1 MQLTFVVV
9 IVSQQGAQSTTTTTP
24 TTPASPSSHPPPPS
38 PSSPD
43 SSPASGPTS
52 SSGDKH
58 DKNIAMLRIVRKAV
72 ASIDEGAADTVGVC
86 SNNSAIITAEC
97 CKMQVLS
104 VVDRVGLLT
113 NCVFIDRSDKRKR
126 SRVFK
131 CRLYDNPGRKHRKN
145 GSAGGSAEE
154 SADGEV
160 DTGADG
166 VACGCADGSEHGSG
180 SGSAP
185 SREFGKAAPRKAPRD
200 TSSGMCQCKAKITFT
215 IKGDVA
221 HLRMNLQHTGHIPN
235 TPDDLLRL
243 PLRQEVRGE
252 LAKLTKITRSYRA
265 IRRALK
271 TWVEKELKGE
281 LGLQRGFILKYVDR
295 RFNPTSEDIHNALQ
309 HRAREFRLSEID
321 QEDTLKQLCTE
332 KDLAWS
338 FRPHAGGHASV
349 MHLPKQGL
357 YIVGTRSNLKMDIRL
372 LTTVWEEEVFQDGLT
387 KFLQS
392 TVARTTSSETAASK
406 QAEPSPAHEV
416 CMLRLVD

>member
-1 MQLTFVVV
+1 
-9 IVSQQGAQSTTTTTP
+9 
-24 TTPASPSSHPPPPS
+24 
-38 PSSPD
+38 
-43 SSPASGPTS
+43 
-52 SSGDKH
+52 
-58 DKNIAMLRIVRKAV
+58 
-72 ASIDEGAADTVGVC
+72 
-86 SNNSAIITAEC
+86 
-97 CKMQVLS
+97 
-104 VVDRVGLLT
+104 
-113 NCVFIDRSDKRKR
+113 
-126 SRVFK
+126 
-131 CRLYDNPGRKHRKN
+131 
-145 GSAGGSAEE
+145 
-154 SADGEV
+154 
-160 DTGADG
+160 
-166 VACGCADGSEHGSG
+166 
-180 SGSAP
+180 
-185 SREFGKAAPRKAPRD
+185 
-200 TSSGMCQCKAKITFT
+200 MCQCKAKITFT

-281 LGLQRGFILKYVDR
+281 LGLQRGFKFVDR
-295 RFNPTSEDIHNALQ
+295 RFNPTTEDIHNALQ